1 MADRI
6 TRRLFAGQST
16 VILEVAQEDL
26 PIPAELVPH
35 FVGAIDGSTITV
47 TREPSGEYLF
57 TVTHRWLS
65 EPMLRV
71 LWWDHNGAMRYLMN
85 NQFSLLDSKQRKG
98 YGIHSVA
105 MELYTA
111 QACGVTSVA
120 CEAAGG
126 PGNAQYVGYY
136 TWPLFGFD
144 ARLTDADIAK
154 LPADMAHCRTLN
166 QLMLCP
172 GGAEHWRRNGH
183 SQYVIFDLAPG
194 SGCWDILNAYME
206 RAGVEL

>member
-6 TRRLFAGQST
+6 TRRLFAGHST

-26 PIPAELVPH
+26 PIPAELVPQ

-47 TREPSGEYLF
+47 SQEASGEYLF
-57 TVTHRWLS
+57 TVTHRWLR

-71 LWWDHNGAMRYLMN
+71 LWWDHDGAMRYLMN
-85 NQFSLLDSKQRKG
+85 EQFFLLPAKQRKG
-98 YGIHSVA
+98 YGIRSVA
-105 MELYTA
+105 LELYTA
-111 QACGVTSVA
+111 QACGVASVS

-126 PGNAQYVGYY
+126 PGRERVGYY

-144 ARLTDADIAK
+144 ADLTEADIAA
-154 LPADMAHCRTLN
+154 LPADMAHCRSLN

-172 GGAEHWRRNGH
+172 GGADHWRRNGH
-183 SQYVIFDLAPG
+183 GVYVIFDLAPD

-206 RAGVEL
+206 REGVEL